1 MSDLFDRVTGDQD
14 FLRKLMGKIPG
25 FKGYIERQNRR
36 AADKLLREA
45 VANRF
50 QALWQRI
57 SAAQTE
63 VISQGAIEFVDDME
77 RPALKLRQF
86 IDRVRTASYG
96 YSSFFEATKVNE
108 EELNLVYQYDLTM
121 LELGDEVE
129 RAIDNVE
136 SSIGTDGLPAAIR
149 NLTSLAQQ
157 CVDAFNK
164 RAEVMRGGPEI
175 KISVTIRHGFIL
187 SIRFFRKE
195 LVQWRVFLM

>member
-108 EELNLVYQYDLTM
+108 EELNLVYQYDLAM

-175 KISVTIRHGFIL
+175 KS
-187 SIRFFRKE
+187 
-195 LVQWRVFLM
+195 Q